1 LLRTVC
7 ALRRE
12 EVGRLP
18 AAAAKRWLATERM
31 RWNDFATPR
40 QLLGE
45 LAAAGGLDLSGLQ
58 QVPHDL
64 WAGTDLPPLPLVDR
78 VSLILIQFDLT
89 FQLADDGNRAAL
101 IPIPERV
108 AIVRAYPGGPQP
120 EILVRKWAALA
131 PESEVRVSGEKIWVR
146 GPLEDQEKIAA
157 ARRGVAA
164 KSSRKP
170 LVRQGE
176 TRFTVNGKKGPLDR
190 MLGELADKLDLELRI
205 DKKRL
210 QQAGVSLTQEV
221 SFQVKNATLDELLDA
236 VLAPAGCT
244 FRRQGK
250 IVEVIPAR

>member
-1 LLRTVC
+1 
-7 ALRRE
+7 
-12 EVGRLP
+12 
-18 AAAAKRWLATERM
+18 
-31 RWNDFATPR
+31 
-40 QLLGE
+40 
-45 LAAAGGLDLSGLQ
+45 
-58 QVPHDL
+58 
-64 WAGTDLPPLPLVDR
+64 
-78 VSLILIQFDLT
+78 
-89 FQLADDGNRAAL
+89 L
-101 IPIPERV
+101 IPIPEQV
-108 AIVRAYPGGPQP
+108 AIVRVYPGGPQP
-120 EILVRKWAALA
+120 EILARKWAALV

-210 QQAGVSLTQEV
+210 QQAGISLTQEV
-221 SFQVKNATLDELLDA
+221 SFQVKDATLDELLDA
-236 VLAPAGCT
+236 VVAPAGCT

-250 IVEVIPAR
+250 IVEVIPSR